1 MSTSI
6 LAIETMCTDLAVAT
20 SATGYSDSID
30 FSRCQGEAA
39 ILVTSLVGGAT
50 ISQQCSKDNVTFYDP
65 VVAAGTA
72 TGAVCTALAAAD
84 TPRYITF
91 SPVLCPYTRFK
102 IIEDG
107 TGDLVI
113 TLRFCFRE
121 EA

>member
-6 LAIETMCTDLAVAT
+6 LAIVDLCKAQAIAT
-20 SATGYSDSID
+20 SATGYSESVD

-39 ILVTSLVGGAT
+39 VLVTSAVGGAT

-84 TPRYITF
+84 TPRYIAF
-91 SPVLCPYTRFK
+91 SPVMAPYARFK

-113 TLRFCFRE
+113 SLRFCFRE